1 MDEKKKKKKKK
12 CANSDA
18 SLSLM
23 PSFFLRERDAC
34 RVLSLSLSRQVL
46 GELVVG
52 CAFFVPHARALSLS
66 SLFFCRI
73 FFPRRE
79 LPFTELPKP

>member
-34 RVLSLSLSRQVL
+34 CVLSLSL
-46 GELVVG
+46 
-52 CAFFVPHARALSLS
+52 F
-66 SLFFCRI
+66 SLFLSY
-73 FFPRRE
+73 FFPEERAPLHR
-79 LPFTELPKP
+79 TA